1 MMFRVFTS
9 AFAWSA
15 GPWRTTAKQLSKAR
29 ATFFQEARQHLR
41 VHRIWGETDAA
52 FARRQALA
60 YRAAQRARRLP
71 DVDVY
76 ILSRIYDY
84 VGRAVRAGARDANSL
99 QLKFMQFRDESW
111 RAQSQ
116 RILKH
121 QQHPVRTPPWTW
133 EYMFSKYFRNASLE
147 WQEVVANKLDWKSH
161 RKSRIVA
168 MFGPRS
174 SKSEFG
180 RVQ

>member
-1 MMFRVFTS
+1 M
-9 AFAWSA
+9 
-15 GPWRTTAKQLSKAR
+15 
-29 ATFFQEARQHLR
+29 
-41 VHRIWGETDAA
+41 
-52 FARRQALA
+52 
-60 YRAAQRARRLP
+60 
-71 DVDVY
+71 DVY

-116 RILKH
+116 RILKY
-121 QQHPVRTPPWTW
+121 QQHLGRTPPWTW

-161 RKSRIVA
+161 RKSWIVA
-168 MFGPRS
+168 ILGPRS
-174 SKSEFG
+174 GKSEF
-180 RVQ
+180 